1 MKTVVLGDP
10 PPLLASLIADRK
22 RLGLDRHDEVWQ
34 GEYHMAPASSYE
46 HGRAEA
52 ILASLFRPIAI
63 ERDLEIGMAFNLG
76 KLGNFRVPH
85 MGVHRGHPSGA
96 WLPTAAIVVEV
107 RSPDDETYDKFAFYF
122 EYGVEE
128 VLVVDLTSHDVR
140 WFGRGE
146 HGFVEAASSRV
157 LGLSAGDVRNE
168 LGW

>member
-22 RLGLDRHDEVWQ
+22 RLGLDRHDEVWH
-34 GEYHMAPASSYE
+34 GEYHMAPAASYE

-76 KLGNFRVPH
+76 KLGNFRVPD
-85 MGVHRGHPSGA
+85 MGVHRGNPSGT
-96 WLPTAAIVVEV
+96 WIPTAAIVVEV
-107 RSPDDETYDKFAFYF
+107 RSPDDETYDKFDFYF
-122 EYGVEE
+122 ENGVEE

-140 WFGRGE
+140 WFGRGGD
-146 HGFVEAASSRV
+146 GFVAAVSSRV
-157 LGLSAGDVRNE
+157 LGLSAVDVRSE